1 VFLAERATTALIK
14 PNSARKH
21 VPAFDKATYRL
32 RTLIERASS
41 HLKDWRRVAT
51 RYDKAKEPDLTLT

>member
-1 VFLAERATTALIK
+1 LIK